1 MSDSSADR
9 PSAALRVRLPPRTR
23 DWLLLIAAAL
33 ATLAAGVVVLS
44 YYPEETWLGWLSL
57 AAFFLVMFAGVA
69 LLQSSGPAGLLVVE
83 GDRLSL
89 RLGGRELWSEPL
101 DGLRL
106 RWACWGKI
114 VNHALIIE
122 SEETGRKVVV
132 LHTRLSGP
140 RIPRVEGVDA
150 VPPSQ
155 VMADILVEAATGR
168 PGPYTRSLRALSL
181 SELVEFA
188 ARLGAALKR

>member
-1 MSDSSADR
+1 MSGSSADR
-9 PSAALRVRLPPRTR
+9 PSAALKVRLPPGTR
-23 DWLLLIAAAL
+23 DWLLPIAAAP
-33 ATLAAGVVVLS
+33 ATLSAGVVVLS

-69 LLQSSGPAGLLVVE
+69 LLQSSGPVGLLVIE
-83 GDRLSL
+83 GDRLFL
-89 RLGGRELWSEPL
+89 RLGGRELWSKPL

-106 RWACWGKI
+106 RWACWGKV

-122 SEETGRKVVV
+122 PEETGRKVVV

-150 VPPSQ
+150 VPPSE

-168 PGPYTRSLRALSL
+168 PGPYT
-181 SELVEFA
+181 
-188 ARLGAALKR
+188 GA